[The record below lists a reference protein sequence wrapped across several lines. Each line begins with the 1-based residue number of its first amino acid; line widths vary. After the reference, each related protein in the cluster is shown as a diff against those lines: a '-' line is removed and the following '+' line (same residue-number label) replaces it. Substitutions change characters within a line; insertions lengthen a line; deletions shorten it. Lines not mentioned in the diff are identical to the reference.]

1 MTPTQ
6 AASYFCT
13 YHKLVSSSTR
23 SQLQDV
29 YGFLVSGTAPIDPN
43 HPYSR
48 FITLEDTFVNE
59 LMAFRDEMKTGVP
72 FVRDLLEAEL
82 GYGDNINPKFY
93 ELLAASKEE

>member
-29 YGFLVSGTAPIDPN
+29 YGFLVSGTAPIYPG

-59 LMAFRDEMKTGVP
+59 LRALRVEIKTGVP
-72 FVRDLLEAEL
+72 FIRDLLEAEL
-82 GYGDNINPKFY
+82 EYGDNINPKFY
-93 ELLAASKEE
+93 ELIAASKEE